1 MVYQIRKKANIIT
14 DFYKRAIQY
23 SEIVK
28 PFLSDIRYKC
38 DKLELTVEDNLWPLA
53 KYREMLL
60 LAENVQK

>member
-1 MVYQIRKKANIIT
+1 MINARKKANRIA

-28 PFLSDIRYKC
+28 PFLSDISYKC

-53 KYREMLL
+53 KYSEMLF
-60 LAENVQK
+60 VR